1 MAKIAPKVAHQQA
14 LAKLDW
20 AKQHLKKF
28 NAACRVFHDTHPF
41 STFTEENPETGELV
55 YYVGEIPEIPAHISL
70 IAGDILHSLRSALDY
85 LACGMVPNITTNTK
99 FPIGHSAEHYKS
111 SLERLVPRLNQKA
124 LEVLD
129 GIKPYQGGNIS
140 LWTLH
145 RLDNIDKHR
154 LLLAACITNFTHSLT
169 PEEIAVQEP
178 LGPNDIVFN
187 PPPGMLEMLGLPS
200 GKRGVLQFAD
210 RKKLPVSLHA
220 GVKILTVANTKAN
233 QDVRFI
239 FAIAFNEPGI
249 SEGMPVNMALD
260 FIAWEVDRIIRKM
273 APFIIR

>member
-1 MAKIAPKVAHQQA
+1 MVENAPKIAYQQA

-28 NAACRVFHDTHPF
+28 NAATRVFHDTHPF
-41 STFTEENPETGELV
+41 TTFIKENPETGELV

-70 IAGDILHSLRSALDY
+70 IAGDVLHSLRSALDY
-85 LACGMVPNITTNTK
+85 LACGMVPTVTANTK
-99 FPIGHSAEHYKS
+99 FPIGHSAQHYKS
-111 SLERLVPRLNQKA
+111 SLGRLVPGLSQKA
-124 LEVLD
+124 LEVLEE
-129 GIKPYQGGNIS
+129 IKPYQGGNLL

-154 LLLAACITNFTHSLT
+154 LLLAACMTEFTHSLT

-178 LGPNDIVFN
+178 LGPKDIPLTIHREVLN
-187 PPPGMLEMLGLPS
+187 LPA
-200 GKRGVLQFAD
+200 GTQMIVKFTNRE
-210 RKKLPVSLHA
+210 RLPVALHA
-220 GVKILTVANTKAN
+220 GDKILTVANTKAN

-249 SEGMPVNMALD
+249 SEGMPANMALD
-260 FIAWEVDRIIRKM
+260 FIACEVNRVIRKL
-273 APFIIR
+273 APFVIR

>member
-1 MAKIAPKVAHQQA
+1 MAEIAPNNAYRQA

-28 NAACRVFHDTHPF
+28 NAASRVFHDTNPL
-41 STFTEENPETGELV
+41 STFTKVNPETGELV

-70 IAGDILHSLRSALDY
+70 IAGDVLHSLRSALDY
-85 LACGMVPNITTNTK
+85 LACGMVETVTTNTK
-99 FPIGHSAEHYKS
+99 FPIGHSAQAYKS
-111 SLERLVPRLNQKA
+111 SLGRLVPGLNQEA
-124 LEVLD
+124 LEVLHE
-129 GIKPYQGGNIS
+129 IKPYQGGNLL

-154 LLLAACITNFTHSLT
+154 LLLAACITEFTHGLT

-178 LGPNDIVFN
+178 LGPKDIPFRLSKEVLN
-187 PPPGMLEMLGLPS
+187 LPAGTQVIFRS
-200 GKRGVLQFAD
+200 TSRG
-210 RKKLPVSLHA
+210 KLPVPLHT
-220 GVKILTVANTKAN
+220 GDKILTVANTKAN

-239 FAIAFNEPGI
+239 FAVAFNEPGI
-249 SEGMPVNMALD
+249 SEGMPVNMMLG
-260 FIAWEVDRIIRKM
+260 FIAQEVNRVIRKL